1 MGKIDFVYHSKKT
14 IHNSFFTIIIHISV
28 PKQYADTLDFKE
40 MLIRIL
46 CNKPPSYEELLKP
59 KDYYRRI
66 SSWYIKIYEKQ
77 FSEILKKILGKI
89 FGVCLL

>member
-1 MGKIDFVYHSKKT
+1 MYWVKSILCIIVKKL
-14 IHNSFFTIIIHISV
+14 FFTIIIHISV

-66 SSWYIKIYEKQ
+66 SS
-77 FSEILKKILGKI
+77 
-89 FGVCLL
+89 